1 MEKLSGM
8 RKYRILVAAV
18 VGVVLVTIMIILFAK
33 LTTIR
38 PGHVGVSVVK
48 CGQGGVS
55 PNPIPTGY
63 YWRSLFCEE
72 VIEYPTNVQTLL
84 LSKSP
89 HEGRSMDE
97 SITVTSVEGLPVNL
111 DVSLSFTLD
120 PAKVPAIYTKYRNN
134 IDHIAHN
141 FIRQTIREYLQSV
154 FAQFTAEQLYST
166 KREEARVEVQNFL
179 AKRLSSEGFVVQQ
192 FTVNETRV
200 PDAVVQAINAKVAM
214 IQESQKAEAQV
225 RKTEAEAKQRI
236 AQAQGEAE
244 AKKLSADAE
253 AYFNK
258 TVAAS
263 ITPEYVQYKALERW
277 NGELPQ
283 MMTSGS
289 AVPFVNVP
297 AAKPA
302 IIAPKTK

>member
-1 MEKLSGM
+1 M
-8 RKYRILVAAV
+8 RKLRLVVAGG
-18 VGVVLVTIMIILFAK
+18 VGIVVLVLFFVMFAS
-33 LTTIR
+33 LTTIQ
-38 PGHVGVSVVK
+38 PGHVGVSVKK
-48 CGQGGVS
+48 CGGGGVS
-55 PNPIPTGY
+55 PDPIPTGY

-72 VIEYPTNVQTLL
+72 VVEYPTSVQTLV

-89 HEGRSMDE
+89 HEGKPVDE
-97 SITVTSVEGLPVNL
+97 SITVTSSEGLPVSL

-120 PAKVPAIYTKYRNN
+120 PAKVPSIYTKFRND
-134 IDHIAHN
+134 IDVIAHN
-141 FIRQTIREYLQSV
+141 FVRQTVREGVQSV

-166 KREEARVEVQNFL
+166 KREESRVEVQKFL
-179 AKRLSSEGFVVQQ
+179 GDRLGNEGFNIQQ
-192 FTVNETRV
+192 FTINETRV

-214 IQESQKAEAQV
+214 IQESQKAEAEV
-225 RKTEAEAKQRI
+225 RKTEAEAKQRV

-263 ITPEYVQYKALERW
+263 ITEEFVQYKALEKW

-283 MMTSGS
+283 MMGNG
-289 AVPFVNVP
+289 AVPFINVS
-297 AAKPA
+297 AAKP
-302 IIAPKTK
+302 PQK

>member
-1 MEKLSGM
+1 MKN
-8 RKYRILVAAV
+8 YRLIAAGIAGIVVVIGAILLGAS
-18 VGVVLVTIMIILFAK
+18 
-33 LTTIR
+33 LTTIH
-38 PGHVGVSVVK
+38 PGHVGVSVKK
-48 CGQGGVS
+48 CGGGGVS
-55 PNPIPTGY
+55 ENPIPTGY
-63 YWRSLFCEE
+63 YWRSLFCED
-72 VIEYPTNVQTLL
+72 VVEYPTSVQTLV
-84 LSKSP
+84 LSHSP
-89 HEGRSMDE
+89 HEGKSVDE
-97 SITVTSVEGLPVNL
+97 SITVTSSEGLPVNL

-120 PAKVPAIYTKYRNN
+120 PAKVPAVYIKYRND
-134 IDHIAHN
+134 IHVIAHN
-141 FIRQTIREYLQSV
+141 FIRQTVREGLQSI

-166 KREEARVEVQNFL
+166 KREESRVEVQAFL
-179 AKRLSSEGFVVQQ
+179 TKHLSVEGFVIQQ

-200 PDAVVQAINAKVAM
+200 PEAVVQAINAKVAM

-263 ITPEYVQYKALERW
+263 ITPEYVQYRALEKW

-283 MMTSGS
+283 MMGTG
-289 AVPFVNVP
+289 AVPFVNVGGLK
-297 AAKPA
+297 AAQPPQK
-302 IIAPKTK
+302 

>member
-1 MEKLSGM
+1 M
-8 RKYRILVAAV
+8 RRYRLIAAGIA
-18 VGVVLVTIMIILFAK
+18 GVVVLTVTVLMFSM
-33 LTTIR
+33 LTTIH
-38 PGHVGVSVVK
+38 PGHVGVSVKK
-48 CGQGGVS
+48 CGGGGVS
-55 PNPIPTGY
+55 PDPIPTGY

-72 VIEYPTNVQTLL
+72 VVEYPTSVQTLV

-89 HEGRSMDE
+89 HEGAPVDE
-97 SITVTSVEGLPVNL
+97 SITVTSSEGLPVSL

-120 PAKVPAIYTKYRNN
+120 PAKVPAIYGKYRN
-134 IDHIAHN
+134 DVEHIAHN
-141 FIRQTIREYLQSV
+141 FVRQTIREGVQTT

-166 KREEARVEVQNFL
+166 KREESRVEVQKFL
-179 AKRLSSEGFVVQQ
+179 TERLGKEGFVIQQ
-192 FTVNETRV
+192 FTINETRV

-225 RKTEAEAKQRI
+225 RKTEAEAKQRV

-263 ITPEYVQYKALERW
+263 ITPEYVQYKALEKW
-277 NGELPQ
+277 DGQLPQ
-283 MMTSGS
+283 MMGGQG
-289 AVPFVNVP
+289 AVPFVNIAGP
-297 AAKPA
+297 HAAA
-302 IIAPKTK
+302 AAAPTK